1 MREGEIMLD
10 TYFYDTEVGWM
21 GGRTGYL
28 RSSADLPVL
37 EIAAPPEFKGQ
48 AHTWTPEHLF
58 VASLNSCY
66 MATFVAIAELSKIE
80 LVSFTCSAIGRLE
93 REEGK
98 PYRITEVTLRPRL
111 IVSGTTDLNRAQ
123 RLLEKAEKNCFIAN
137 SVLTTVK
144 VKAEIELEKDHAAV

>member
-1 MREGEIMLD
+1 MLD

-21 GGRTGYL
+21 GGRIGYL

-37 EIAAPPEFKGQ
+37 EVAAPPEFKGQ

-80 LVSFTCSAIGRLE
+80 LVSFSCTAVGRLE
-93 REEGK
+93 KEEGQ
-98 PYRITEVTLRPRL
+98 PFRITEVTLRPNL
-111 IVSGTTDLNRAQ
+111 VVSETTELSRAQ
-123 RLLEKAEKNCFIAN
+123 KVVEKAEKNCFIAN
-137 SVLTTVK
+137 SILTRVI
-144 VKAEIELEKDHAAV
+144 VKAEIKIEAVRA